1 MSSVSRFPHL
11 TNLDA
16 WCVPEP
22 RCPIPRARRS
32 SAVVSSSERGLFTR
46 GRRKVSREAK
56 MFSPSC
62 FADCLAFW
70 DHSFR
75 RQGVCPSPDAYTRLH
90 LFNPPPLPSAAGILS
105 DILSCARN
113 RIQDQQ
119 LTKLLTLAQR
129 KAEVEAQIIRHTQE
143 LADAY
148 TAIRKEFE
156 AVLKGRSED
165 VEEASAALDKLDK
178 EATQGQEK

>member
-1 MSSVSRFPHL
+1 M
-11 TNLDA
+11 
-16 WCVPEP
+16 
-22 RCPIPRARRS
+22 
-32 SAVVSSSERGLFTR
+32 
-46 GRRKVSREAK
+46 
-56 MFSPSC
+56 
-62 FADCLAFW
+62 
-70 DHSFR
+70 
-75 RQGVCPSPDAYTRLH
+75 CPSPDAYTRLH
-90 LFNPPPLPSAAGILS
+90 RFNPPPFPSAAGILS

-129 KAEVEAQIIRHTQE
+129 KAEVEAQIIKHTQE

-148 TAIRKEFE
+148 TAIREEFE

-178 EATQGQEK
+178 EATQGQEQ